1 MNKAPAMAKAALSQ
15 ILNGAEEDEAKKQ
28 RYDDSDD
35 PFHFFQQHTQRFF
48 VCKPT
53 IPIVD

>member
-1 MNKAPAMAKAALSQ
+1 MAKAALSQ